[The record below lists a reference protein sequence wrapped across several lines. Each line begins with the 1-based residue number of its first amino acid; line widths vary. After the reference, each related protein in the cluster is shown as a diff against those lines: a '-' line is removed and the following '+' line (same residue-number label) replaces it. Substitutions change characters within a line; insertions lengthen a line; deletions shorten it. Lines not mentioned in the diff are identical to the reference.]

1 MYIKG
6 SDLRKMRLQA
16 AMTTVKM
23 AQFADVRTRKTYEN
37 WEKGVG
43 SPTVNQF
50 IAMATACGYS
60 PHSLIRQ
67 YIERAKGD
75 NEVDYNLASLRS
87 QEQ

>member
-67 YIERAKGD
+67 YIERANHKT
-75 NEVDYNLASLRS
+75 EVDYNVAALKA
-87 QEQ
+87 EEA

>member
-67 YIERAKGD
+67 YIERTKGE
-75 NEVDYNLASLRS
+75 NEVDYGLASLTC

>member
-1 MYIKG
+1 
-6 SDLRKMRLQA
+6 
-16 AMTTVKM
+16 MTTVKM

-75 NEVDYNLASLRS
+75 NEVDYNLASLGS

>member
-50 IAMATACGYS
+50 ISMATACGYS
-60 PHSLIRQ
+60 AHSLIKQ
-67 YIERAKGD
+67 YIERANHKTEVNYD
-75 NEVDYNLASLRS
+75 EAALSNEES
-87 QEQ
+87 

>member
-1 MYIKG
+1 
-6 SDLRKMRLQA
+6 
-16 AMTTVKM
+16 MTTVKM

-75 NEVDYNLASLRS
+75 NEVDYNLASLGS
-87 QEQ
+87 QGQ